1 MNKRL
6 SFFLVLLGFAVIPS
20 FGQTVQWASK
30 VIEFSSELTPI
41 QYSAQQ
47 ILGKPNVLPATGQ
60 NPNAWTPDKPKR
72 KEFIRVG
79 FAAPI
84 QIQQIAIAESNNP
97 SALFKI
103 TAYEENGKEH
113 VIQTLNPQAIPLK
126 GRMRNIFVE
135 KTPYKVASLRLD
147 FDGAAL
153 SDYFSIDAIAI
164 TDSKLPIA
172 AIVNIPELMAK
183 GLITDHLDA
192 NVNSEYD
199 DLNGIL
205 SPDGKTLYFSRR
217 NHPGNMGGVN
227 DKEDIWFSTQ
237 DANGKWTLAQNMG
250 PKFNNEYP
258 NFINGISSVTPDGKS
273 AVMVLG
279 NQYLNGGKKMLAGMS
294 ISTNVNGEW
303 TTPKAVKIEN
313 DYNYSEKSHYFLAN
327 SRKALL
333 MSVERDDS
341 FGDRDIYVSFAKNDS
356 LWSEPLNL
364 GKNVNTAAEDAS
376 PFLAADDKTLYF
388 SSRGFSGFGGSD
400 IYRSVRLDDT
410 WTNWSEPENLGP
422 EVNSKFDDLFFN
434 IPSSSEYAYFS
445 KGVADNN
452 ADIFRLKLPVF
463 MMPDP
468 VVVVKGK
475 LIDAKTGKPLG
486 SKVVYEDLATG
497 KEVGVTQSNPETGEY
512 EISLPVGK
520 QYGVRA
526 EAKDHISSSQNLDLR
541 KITYGPVKQDMQLK
555 PEEMKP
561 IEVTPIAENAV
572 IPLNNIF
579 FEFDKS
585 VLTSESYPELNRIVT
600 LMNERKTMTVEIAG
614 HTDQVGAEDY
624 NLKLSERRAKAV
636 SQYLIDKGVSKD
648 RISSAFFGESKPVD
662 TSNTKAGHAK
672 NRRVEFKIIKM

>member
-1 MNKRL
+1 
-6 SFFLVLLGFAVIPS
+6 
-20 FGQTVQWASK
+20 
-30 VIEFSSELTPI
+30 
-41 QYSAQQ
+41 
-47 ILGKPNVLPATGQ
+47 
-60 NPNAWTPDKPKR
+60 
-72 KEFIRVG
+72 
-79 FAAPI
+79 
-84 QIQQIAIAESNNP
+84 
-97 SALFKI
+97 
-103 TAYEENGKEH
+103 
-113 VIQTLNPQAIPLK
+113 
-126 GRMRNIFVE
+126 
-135 KTPYKVASLRLD
+135 
-147 FDGAAL
+147 
-153 SDYFSIDAIAI
+153 
-164 TDSKLPIA
+164 
-172 AIVNIPELMAK
+172 
-183 GLITDHLDA
+183 
-192 NVNSEYD
+192 
-199 DLNGIL
+199 
-205 SPDGKTLYFSRR
+205 
-217 NHPGNMGGVN
+217 
-227 DKEDIWFSTQ
+227 
-237 DANGKWTLAQNMG
+237 
-250 PKFNNEYP
+250 
-258 NFINGISSVTPDGKS
+258 
-273 AVMVLG
+273 
-279 NQYLNGGKKMLAGMS
+279 
-294 ISTNVNGEW
+294 
-303 TTPKAVKIEN
+303 
-313 DYNYSEKSHYFLAN
+313 AN

>member
-6 SFFLVLLGFAVIPS
+6 SFFLVLLGFALTPS

-79 FAAPI
+79 FATPI

-126 GRMRNIFVE
+126 GRMRNVFVE
-135 KTPYKVASLRLD
+135 KTAYKVASLRLD

-258 NFINGISSVTPDGKS
+258 NFINAISSVTPDGKS

-279 NQYLNGGKKMLAGMS
+279 NQYINGGKKMLAGMS
-294 ISTNVNGEW
+294 ISSNVNGEW

-356 LWSEPLNL
+356 SWSEPLNL

-434 IPSSSEYAYFS
+434 IPASSEYAYFS

-486 SKVVYEDLATG
+486 SKVIYEDLATG

-636 SQYLIDKGVSKD
+636 SQYLIDKGIAKD
-648 RISSAFFGESKPVD
+648 RISSTFFGETKPVD